1 MIKCDTIDLEVPAH
15 AEVVIEGLVHPK
27 DRAPEG
33 PFGEFTTF
41 GAGAE
46 GPAPVFQITGITHRK
61 DPIFRHMQATWFAGW
76 SPNSGA

>member
-1 MIKCDTIDLEVPAH
+1 MVKCDTIDLEVPAH
-15 AEVVIEGLVHPK
+15 AEVVIEGLVHPR

-46 GPAPVFQITGITHRK
+46 GPARSTR
-61 DPIFRHMQATWFAGW
+61 
-76 SPNSGA
+76 SPDHAPRETRSSGTSRRPGSRTTSL